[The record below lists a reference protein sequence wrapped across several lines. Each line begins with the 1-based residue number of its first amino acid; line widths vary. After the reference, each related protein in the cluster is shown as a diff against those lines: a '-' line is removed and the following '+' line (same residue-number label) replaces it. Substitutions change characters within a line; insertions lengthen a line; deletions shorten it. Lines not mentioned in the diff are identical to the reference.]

1 MKFLP
6 GEALILYIL
15 PVFRF
20 YCSRGPVRGK
30 GHCSFP
36 SSPDFKEVGEM
47 ESSVLTTKKELVVR
61 HKLRGKGDFN
71 LNAFSI
77 MRNTKII
84 GKFGIVRKKKNILF

>member
-1 MKFLP
+1 MQFLT

-30 GHCSFP
+30 GHSSFL

-47 ESSVLTTKKELVVR
+47 ESSVLTTKKELLVR
-61 HKLRGKGDFN
+61 HKLGGKCDFD
-71 LNAFSI
+71 LN
-77 MRNTKII
+77 TQ
-84 GKFGIVRKKKNILF
+84 